1 MSSPSGSGES
11 VYESDFIPYINKWGR
26 VTSLLAVAFSFG
38 PALVL
43 LAVFE
48 IIPPTGAIVGG
59 FVSVATTFGIIWFIE
74 PISYYPVLGIPGTY
88 MAFLSGNISNLR
100 LPCAAAAQESADVE
114 AGTPRGSIISTIAIA
129 GSIFVNIAILTIG
142 ALALVPVFEA
152 LPEFVR
158 TALESYLVPAIFGA
172 IFAQFGR
179 DYPKVA
185 AVGFSIALVMTVLM
199 DLGYFAFLPGLPLYA
214 VIVVSVFGTIY
225 AAKLMWQRGMIE
237 TSS

>member
-1 MSSPSGSGES
+1 M
-11 VYESDFIPYINKWGR
+11 YESNFIPYINKWGR
-26 VTSLLAVAFSFG
+26 ITSLLAIALSFG
-38 PALVL
+38 PALTL

-48 IIPPTGAIVGG
+48 IVPPAGAIVGG
-59 FVSVATTFGIIWFIE
+59 FLSVAITFGMIWFIE

-114 AGTPRGSIISTIAIA
+114 PGTPQGSIISTIAIA
-129 GSIFVNIAILTIG
+129 GSIFVNVTILTVG
-142 ALALVPVFEA
+142 VFALVPVFEA

-158 TALESYLVPAIFGA
+158 NALESYLVPAVFGA

-179 DYPKVA
+179 DYPKIA
-185 AVGFSIALVMTVLM
+185 AVGFCIALIMTLLM
-199 DLGYFAFLPGLPLYA
+199 EFGFLAFLPGVPLYA

-225 AAKLMWQRGMIE
+225 VAKLMWENGLVE
-237 TSS
+237 ADT